1 MCLKHATNHIQTRWA
16 SYKKRRNMR
25 IVHLSDLHLTKDS
38 LSSLKQFY
46 LKALLKDLKKFS
58 QTNPVDLI
66 FLTGDLVDKGGSSFE
81 QGENF
86 YEIVE
91 KEFILPILETL
102 SLDKNRF
109 IFIPG
114 NHDVNES
121 HIDDITESGILN
133 FDNVDRINKYITEN
147 KDNFHDGIKR
157 IKAFTEF
164 EKGFY
169 SGFTN
174 SYLTNFESC
183 FCFEI
188 NGEKVGVAAFNS
200 AWRASSKLNSD
211 KLFFGTKQVLDAKD
225 FFEKNETTLNIALI
239 HHPLEHISEIDRHEL
254 RRFLHISNFNILFCD
269 HTHRSDNVSSF
280 GTRNK
285 LFTSV
290 AKTAFSNPREN
301 TDTFKPGYSILDFEK
316 DAIGDFNIT
325 CFFRKYVH
333 NRIEFD
339 KDVDTSPD
347 GKSCETLR
355 LSANGE
361 EFNRHLIL
369 ADKTCRAKQE
379 LMDTTLVVHGTD
391 SIAPRSLN
399 QIFVHPKLS
408 DKPIL
413 LNDIDDDLSLVHLSE
428 LLTLDKNVL
437 IIGDKETSKSTLLN
451 KLFIE
456 ASNLFTKYQ
465 RLPVEIDFSELKKK
479 DFKPLIHNFLNEPN
493 HAEISEMLEEGKIL
507 LLIDNYIED
516 DEHIHAVNRFKK
528 FIDDHPKN
536 KIIVTTP
543 TDIDTLLTSEN
554 TVFSKKSGDEIIK
567 EFRPIFIGSVGVK
580 EFKELAIKWF
590 SKKDNEWIHKNI
602 EKLIKV
608 FEILRIPR
616 TFFSVSLFL
625 WIIEK
630 QENFKPIN
638 KANLVQQFLTF
649 ILEGLKID
657 NAKAGA
663 YNFDKKIELLTE
675 LALEMHKNGDPT
687 NNLSLSQTEVIKCFQ
702 KNFDLNQLQRLS
714 ASEKANE
721 FIEKGILKKELHN
734 NCVTF
739 RYDAF
744 FTFFLSLNIDKDK
757 DFKTEVFSDDKFL
770 SFIDELDYLT
780 GRKRDDIDTL
790 TFAMKKLEE
799 AYLDIDEFIDKNV
812 DKYFPNES
820 FILKH
825 INPTNFI
832 TDTRDSKLSDDEI
845 EDALGQQ
852 LEMLPVNDSI
862 QAKQKVDFKKRFYH
876 VLELAARVLKNSEN
890 IKNPSYVNESLDII
904 VNKAAKYGVYLQ
916 SIIAYNLAN
925 NKEDELPLPP
935 EFFITIAPIINQLML
950 LTWIGTDFL
959 ETPLELKLKR
969 YLKED
974 SKSLSQYELYLTGF
988 IYSDMKLKD
997 YVKFIDRV
1005 IDKIDNKFII
1015 ELCFL
1020 KVFLYYMFRPVNSS
1034 LLPDFERQMAELLV
1048 KSRGINK
1055 KKAKKYVEEVL
1066 RKRKAETMAQ
1076 IKLDL

>member
-1 MCLKHATNHIQTRWA
+1 
-16 SYKKRRNMR
+16 MR
-25 IVHLSDLHLTKDS
+25 IIHLSDLHLSKDN
-38 LSSLKQFY
+38 LESLKQFY
-46 LKALLKDLKKFS
+46 LVALLKDLQEFNKKKS
-58 QTNPVDLI
+58 VDLVI
-66 FLTGDLVDKGGSSFE
+66 LTGDLIDKGGTSFDE
-81 QGENF
+81 GEDF
-86 YEIVE
+86 YDIVE
-91 KEFILPILETL
+91 KEFITPILSIL
-102 SLDKNRF
+102 SLDKSRF

-114 NHDVNES
+114 NHDINES
-121 HIDDITESGILN
+121 EIDDISESGILN
-133 FDNVDRINKYITEN
+133 FDNIERVNKYVAAN
-147 KDNFHDGIKR
+147 KENFHDGIKR
-157 IKAFTEF
+157 IKTFTEF

-169 SGFTN
+169 SGIPN

-183 FCFEI
+183 FCLEI
-188 NGEKVGVAAFNS
+188 KGERVGIAAFNS
-200 AWRASSKLNSD
+200 AWRSSPNLGYD
-211 KLFFGTKQVLDAKD
+211 KLLFGTKQVLDAKD
-225 FFEKNETTLNIALI
+225 FFEENSTTLNIALI

-254 RRFLHISNFNILFCD
+254 RRFLHLSNFNILFCG
-269 HTHRSDNVSSF
+269 HTHRSDNVFSF

-285 LFTSV
+285 LFYSV
-290 AKTAFSNPREN
+290 AKSAFSNPREKI
-301 TDTFKPGYSILDFEK
+301 DAFKPGYSILDFNKELT
-316 DAIGDFNIT
+316 GDYEIK

-333 NRIEFD
+333 NRVEFD

-347 GKSCETLR
+347 GESCELLR

-361 EFNRHLIL
+361 DFNRHLIL

-379 LMDTTLVVHGTD
+379 LMDTALVVHGTD

-413 LNDIDDDLSLVHLSE
+413 LNDIDDDLSLINLNE
-428 LLTLDKNVL
+428 ILTIDKNIL
-437 IIGDKETSKSTLLN
+437 IIGDKETGKTTLLN
-451 KLFIE
+451 KIFID

-479 DFKPLIHNFLNEPN
+479 DFKPLINSFLNEPSST
-493 HAEISEMLEEGKIL
+493 EISELLEAGKIL
-507 LLIDNYIED
+507 ILIDNYIED
-516 DEHIHAVNRFKK
+516 DEHVHAVNRFKR
-528 FIDDHPKN
+528 FIDTYPKN

-543 TDIDTLLTSEN
+543 TEIDTLLTSEN
-554 TVFSKKSGDEIIK
+554 TVFAKKTGEDYEK
-567 EFRPIFIGSVGVK
+567 EFRPIFIGNVGVK

-590 SKKDNEWIHKNI
+590 RKKDNEWIQNNI

-638 KANLVQQFLTF
+638 KANLIQQFLTF

-663 YNFDKKIELLTE
+663 YNFEKKIELLTE
-675 LALEMHKNGDPT
+675 IALEMHKNGDQS
-687 NNLSLSQTEVIKCFQ
+687 NNLALPQTDVIRCVQ
-702 KNFDLNQLQRLS
+702 KNFDLNQLKRFS
-714 ASEKANE
+714 ASEKVSE

-744 FTFFLSLNIDKDK
+744 FTFFLSLNIDKNPE
-757 DFKTEVFSDDKFL
+757 FKSEVFSDAKFL

-790 TFAMKKLEE
+790 RFAIKKLEE
-799 AYLDIDEFIDKNV
+799 AYEEIDQFIDKNV

-825 INPTNFI
+825 VNPTNFI
-832 TDTRDSKLSDDEI
+832 TKTRNSKLSDDEI

-862 QAKQKVDFKKRFYH
+862 QVKQKVDFKKKFYH

-890 IKNPSYVNESLDII
+890 IKNPDYVNDSLDII

-925 NKEDELPLPP
+925 NKEDELPFPP

-950 LTWIGTDFL
+950 LTWIGTEFL
-959 ETPLELKLKR
+959 DTPLELKLKR
-969 YLKED
+969 YFKED
-974 SKSLSQYELYLTGF
+974 RKDLSQYELYLTGF
-988 IYSDMKLKD
+988 IYSDMKLND
-997 YVKFIDRV
+997 YVKYIDRV

-1020 KVFLYYMFRPVNSS
+1020 KVFLYYMFRPMNSS
-1034 LLPDFERQMAELLV
+1034 LLPEFERQMAELLV
-1048 KSRGINK
+1048 KSRGVSKN
-1055 KKAKKYVEEVL
+1055 KAKKYVEEVL
-1066 RKRKAETMAQ
+1066 RKRKNETMTQ